1 MVVAYMET
9 MNALIRQTAIFDV
22 TIPSGQSRSNAFD
35 MRAYS
40 MGHILNT
47 TNVTDSIG
55 FAISD
60 SESGTYRLLTGND
73 GVALTCDDVADNANE
88 LPAELAGASW
98 VKLAHYD
105 IAASPPA
112 ESNVGADAVVTVGL
126 KS

>member
-1 MVVAYMET
+1 MTSIV
-9 MNALIRQTAIFDV
+9 RQTAIFDV
-22 TIPSGQSRSNAFD
+22 TIDDGDSRSNAFD
-35 MRAYS
+35 MRAYT
-40 MGHILNT
+40 MGHIVNT
-47 TNVTDSIG
+47 TNVTDSLG

-73 GVALTCDDVADNANE
+73 GVAITCDDVVSNANE

-98 VKLAHYD
+98 VKVVHYD

-112 ESNVGADAVVTVGL
+112 ESNVSGDAVVTVGL